1 MNRLQVVNM
10 ETMEDI
16 RPRCNSDSRLMKPPS
31 GKGLRTTENI
41 VVLPEI
47 LVEDFSEMKIQVKE
61 KFESGSLKI
70 KEDFRRCSD
79 VGFKTDTEPFARP
92 RANTC
97 PDDMFRPVRRRP
109 STPPPRDMEHSAIRR
124 DMKNKRRS
132 GGKLFSFAP
141 HSLSKVTEDTL
152 EGTKT
157 DVLNGDTQCNH
168 STMFKSG
175 L

>member
-1 MNRLQVVNM
+1 MD
-10 ETMEDI
+10 DI
-16 RPRCNSDSRLMKPPS
+16 RPRSNSDSRLMKPLS
-31 GKGLRTTENI
+31 GKGARGIENV

-47 LVEDFSEMKIQVKE
+47 LVEDFSERRLQVKE

-70 KEDFRRCSD
+70 KEDFRRCSE
-79 VGFKTDTEPFARP
+79 VGFKNDTNPFERP

-124 DMKNKRRS
+124 DMKNKRRL
-132 GGKLFSFAP
+132 GANFSFAP
-141 HSLSKVTEDTL
+141 HSLSKVTEDSL
-152 EGTKT
+152 ESGKA
-157 DVLNGDTQCNH
+157 DAIIDGIDKQCNH
-168 STMFKSG
+168 ATMCNSG